1 MEAKGAVSELLSNT
15 MRHEPSLGKRALR
28 FARKKPLGAWGAL
41 VIAFLVFM
49 ALSASLISPQDPDV
63 TNTKLILQAPDA
75 DHPFGTDHF
84 GRDML
89 SRVIHGS
96 RVALMVGILVVAIGT
111 SAGSF
116 LGLIS
121 GFRSGRV
128 DLIIQRFVDII
139 MAFPPLI
146 LAMAIVAMFKP
157 STTNVIL
164 ALAVVQIPTSARVVR
179 SAALYVRESDYVTA
193 ARAIGCRDWE
203 IVWRHI
209 LPNCMAPF
217 IIVATAGV
225 GIAILSEAS
234 LSFLGLG
241 TPITIPSWGGM
252 LSAESREFVY
262 KAWWMAFWPGL
273 AITMAVFAF
282 NIFGD
287 ALRDALDP
295 RLRTG

>member
-1 MEAKGAVSELLSNT
+1 
-15 MRHEPSLGKRALR
+15 MRRRPPFYQGALR
-28 FARKKPLGAWGAL
+28 FVRKKPLGALGAL
-41 VIAFLVFM
+41 VIAFLVLV
-49 ALSASLISPQDPDV
+49 ALSASWISPQDPDV
-63 TNTKLILQAPDA
+63 TSTKLILQAPSA
-75 DHPFGTDHF
+75 AYPFGTDHF

-96 RVALMVGILVVAIGT
+96 RVALMVGILVVAVGT
-111 SAGSF
+111 TVGGL
-116 LGLIS
+116 LGMVS
-121 GFRSGRV
+121 GFWSGKP
-128 DLIIQRFVDII
+128 DLVIQRFVDIL

-164 ALAVVQIPTSARVVR
+164 ALAVVQIPNCARVVR
-179 SAALYVRESDYVTA
+179 SAALYVRETDYVTA
-193 ARAIGCRDWE
+193 ARAIGCPDWQ
-203 IVWRHI
+203 IILRHI

-217 IIVATAGV
+217 IIVATAGI

-241 TPITIPSWGGM
+241 TPITVPSWGGM
-252 LSAESREFVY
+252 LSTESREFVY

-273 AITMAVFAF
+273 AITFAVFAF

-287 ALRDALDP
+287 ALRDILDP
-295 RLRTG
+295 RLRAG